1 MLTSARREPKIMEK
15 AKVETRPF
23 NGVRVVVHTS
33 RAYDDVL
40 RKLRSLMGRSTVG
53 DVVALAKEPITEAEF
68 SREIE
73 DRLVGESGFMFFA
86 EINHGGWLPKFGIK
100 QRTVR
105 WIIGNPLYAVA
116 MIRHDITAGLFAP
129 VELLVTENID
139 RAGTKVTYVR
149 PSSLMVVEDNPPLL
163 AAAQALDGKL
173 LELVAKATNV

>member
-1 MLTSARREPKIMEK
+1 MEK

-105 WIIGNPLYAVA
+105 WIIGNPLYAIT
-116 MIRHDITAGLFAP
+116 MIRHDITAGLSH
-129 VELLVTENID
+129 
-139 RAGTKVTYVR
+139 R
-149 PSSLMVVEDNPPLL
+149 
-163 AAAQALDGKL
+163 
-173 LELVAKATNV
+173 